1 MAPLTTNLLENLMNT
16 SALILAASVLAL
28 SAQFAFAEEAH
39 RILVDHSKPLTYIS
53 AVSRSTTWTGVR
65 VLDRGRGQCEKVS
78 QRLIAM
84 RHING
89 IDLPNIAVNKIVAPC
104 GVLDAP
110 KTR

>member
-1 MAPLTTNLLENLMNT
+1 MKIAPF
-16 SALILAASVLAL
+16 IFAASVLAL
-28 SAQFAFAEEAH
+28 SAQSAFAEDAH
-39 RILVDHSKPLTYIS
+39 KIVVDQSKPLTYIS
-53 AVSRSTTWTGVR
+53 DVTRSTTWTGVL
-65 VLDRGRGQCEKVS
+65 VLNLGGGQCEKVS

-104 GVLDAP
+104 GILGAP

>member
-1 MAPLTTNLLENLMNT
+1 MNT
-16 SALILAASVLAL
+16 AALIFTASVLAL
-28 SAQFAFAEEAH
+28 SAQFASAEEAH

-53 AVSRSTTWTGVR
+53 AVSRSSTWTGVR

-89 IDLPNIAVNKIVAPC
+89 IDLPNMAVNKTVAPC
-104 GVLDAP
+104 GVLGAAR
-110 KTR
+110 TR